1 MNTKNFWLSI
11 VAVIISFGGG
21 FLLANALNRNE
32 ISTLQAENARLKTA
46 QDTQKQNEA
55 ELSLSGDEIKQ
66 KIAEADQNPTNF
78 AFQRSLGLA
87 LYNYASMK
95 QDTDLLT
102 EISRIL
108 SRVYE
113 NNPKDADVAAT
124 LGNINFDIGYVKKN
138 NESFQ
143 KAREYYQKSLD
154 QKPNDA
160 NVRTDLGLT
169 YFLAN
174 PPETDKAIA
183 EVQKS
188 LLIDAKHEKSLQVM
202 TQALVSEDKT
212 QEAAKYLTRL
222 EAVNPNNSTIPDL
235 SAKIKQDAGNVP
247 K

>member
-1 MNTKNFWLSI
+1 MS
-11 VAVIISFGGG
+11 
-21 FLLANALNRNE
+21 
-32 ISTLQAENARLKTA
+32 
-46 QDTQKQNEA
+46 
-55 ELSLSGDEIKQ
+55 
-66 KIAEADQNPTNF
+66 
-78 AFQRSLGLA
+78 
-87 LYNYASMK
+87 
-95 QDTDLLT
+95 

-108 SRVYE
+108 TRVYE

-143 KAREYYQKSLD
+143 KAREFYQKSLD

-169 YFLAN
+169 YFLAT

-188 LLIDAKHEKSLQVM
+188 LAIDSKHEKSLQVM
-202 TQALVSEDKT
+202 TQALVSENKMR
-212 QEAAKYLTRL
+212 EAAKYLTRL
-222 EAVNPNNSTIPDL
+222 ETVNPNNSTIPDL
-235 SAKIKQDAGNVP
+235 SAKIKQNEANVP

>member
-46 QDTQKQNEA
+46 QDTQKQDEA

-78 AFQRSLGLA
+78 AFQRSLGVA

-95 QDTDLLT
+95 QDTDLLN

-108 SRVYE
+108 MRVYE

-143 KAREYYQKSLD
+143 KAREFYQKSLD

-174 PPETDKAIA
+174 PPETDKAIT

-188 LLIDAKHEKSLQVM
+188 LAIDSKHEKSLQVM
-202 TQALVSEDKT
+202 TQALVSKDKLP
-212 QEAAKYLTRL
+212 EAAKYLTRL

-235 SAKIKQDAGNVP
+235 SAKIKQNEDNVP